1 MSSSPDPPGAG
12 CVLVVEQ
19 DAELARLIE
28 DIVADAGL
36 EVRIASDADE
46 AQALIASGV
55 IALLIVG
62 VSLSDV
68 RDRAKRSGE
77 VPAIVMTEFGNAVP
91 FLRAGDEVLTK
102 PFRAGD
108 LVARITRMARR
119 TGVARVA
126 V

>member
-1 MSSSPDPPGAG
+1 
-12 CVLVVEQ
+12 VVEQ